1 MPATQKKEVRIQN
14 SGVRMET
21 GNSKNRGTV
30 AVADN
35 QMEGCAP
42 SQPFFD
48 PGHDPA
54 VAGLRPS
61 INATT

>member
-1 MPATQKKEVRIQN
+1 
-14 SGVRMET
+14 MET